1 MHFRSWGL
9 GLIALGVL
17 LLGAQLILSMGPKT
31 ARDVTTETH
40 PAPQVRRTVL
50 PGVFGAIALAAGMFS
65 RTRHGNDAPDH

>member
-17 LLGAQLILSMGPKT
+17 LLGAQLITLDGTQSRQGRYD
-31 ARDVTTETH
+31 RD
-40 PAPQVRRTVL
+40 APRPSGARTVL

-65 RTRHGNDAPDH
+65 RTRQDSDAPDH